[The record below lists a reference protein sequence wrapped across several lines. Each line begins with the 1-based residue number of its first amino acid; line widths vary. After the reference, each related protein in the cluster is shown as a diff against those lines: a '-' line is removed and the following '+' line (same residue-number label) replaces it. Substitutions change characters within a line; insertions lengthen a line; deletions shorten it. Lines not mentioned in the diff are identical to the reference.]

1 MITSF
6 VRPYQYPLLVGAVL
20 GTGLPQTV
28 IKTATVVIPD
38 NSSFV
43 WTHTLNAT
51 LQTAPDGLVSGASV
65 RLQLYDSISG
75 PLSNVEVEVA
85 NLAGAIYQTFA
96 AAPRDVRPY
105 PLPEAFTFERGA
117 VITATYT
124 VALTVNDSNP
134 SLSSVG
140 VILCGYR
147 VLQGPL
153 IYAGQGDR

>member
-1 MITSF
+1 MASF

-20 GTGLPQTV
+20 TTGVVQTV

-38 NSSFV
+38 NSQFV

-51 LQTAPDGLVSGASV
+51 LQTASGGVSTRV
-65 RLQLYDSISG
+65 MLYDSISG
-75 PLSNVEVEVA
+75 PLSNVETDLS

-105 PLPEAFTFERGA
+105 PLPEAYTFERGA

-124 VALTVNDSNP
+124 VVLTPNGGAP

-140 VILCGYR
+140 IILCGYR

-153 IYAGQGDR
+153 IYAGQGDH